1 MTHILGSEKRAALL
15 FASAFLGTL
24 LMIAPI
30 GASASPAFIPGGRQV
45 SVVNHSPGTQFM
57 ANATAINGTIAYN
70 FVGEGGNDTFVFA
83 GGNHTSV
90 TFLATGLGNN
100 TYDINATGGG
110 NSTFSLSSGANSTF
124 RFVVSP
130 FNGTQTF
137 AITGGVHSSL
147 NETSLVPI
155 NGTALWS
162 VNLGANSTVSLGS
175 AFTGNQTI
183 INIVF

>member
-1 MTHILGSEKRAALL
+1 MNHNLGSEKRAALL
-15 FASAFLGTL
+15 FVSAFLGVL
-24 LMIAPI
+24 LVLAPL
-30 GASASPAFIPGGRQV
+30 GARASPAFIPGGRQV
-45 SVVNHSPGTQFM
+45 SVINNASGTLFR
-57 ANATAINGTIAYN
+57 ANATSINGTISYN
-70 FVGEGGNDTFVFA
+70 FVGQGGNDTFVFA
-83 GGNHTSV
+83 GGNRTNV

-100 TYDINATGGG
+100 TYVINATGGG

-124 RFVVSP
+124 RFYVTP

-137 AITGGVHSSL
+137 AITGGVACVL

-175 AFTGNQTI
+175 AFLGNQTV